1 MVFLQFLK
9 SLDDLLYELMS
20 WLVFYPVTLWRAMTR
35 PLGTMAYADR
45 ELGETV
51 ERQYNDALSPPQ
63 FLLVTLLIS
72 HSIELMVVGQSEI
85 VTRTTGL
92 AGLVSDNTTLLLLRL
107 LLFSLC
113 PLILAVHAINRQH
126 FRLTRDTL
134 RVPFYAQCYPA
145 GLLALGLGVGT
156 LLPEAPGRPW
166 LAALGYALVCATLL
180 WFAVVQWRWY
190 RQRLK
195 IGPVRGA
202 LVTMVGLLGCLIAF
216 TVVAVLLLG
225 I

>member
-1 MVFLQFLK
+1 VVFLQFLK

-20 WLVFYPVTLWRAMTR
+20 WLVFYPVTLWRAITR

-63 FLLVTLLIS
+63 FLLVTLLVS
-72 HSIELMVVGQSEI
+72 HALELSIVGQSEI

-113 PLILAVHAINRQH
+113 PLVLAVHLTQRQRI
-126 FRLTRDTL
+126 RLTRETL
-134 RVPFYAQCYPA
+134 RIPFYAQCYAA
-145 GLLALGLGVGT
+145 GPLALGLGIGT
-156 LLPEAPGRPW
+156 LVQDMPAGGW
-166 LAALGYALVCATLL
+166 AKWAGMMMVIATLA
-180 WFAVVQWRWY
+180 WFAAVQWRWY
-190 RQRLK
+190 GERLK
-195 IGPVRGA
+195 VTGLRRLEVTAIGLLA
-202 LVTMVGLLGCLIAF
+202 CLVTFVTVAF
-216 TVVAVLLLG
+216 ISSGT
-225 I
+225 